1 MNNMFINVSSNGNIY
16 DRTRRKNIRL
26 VMGTPYRTW
35 FGFVKFFDDNGNKFV
50 ERYDHDGKFCYR
62 NELSTGSYFVTP
74 LRAEKAEKQSDEYKR
89 LLNRLISL
97 VKKPTFRLIEED
109 NLEKNYQIRLYLD
122 IKPGDIKGR
131 FNIRVKKGEYGTYI
145 EEIQSL
151 LDRASHVNL
160 KLLVMNY
167 CLENQDAAMFT
178 IDEDFIETAND
189 IEAYYIELQK
199 AE

>member
-1 MNNMFINVSSNGNIY
+1 MNNMLISVSNNGNIY
-16 DRTRRKNIRL
+16 DRTRRRNLRL

-35 FGFVKFFDDNGNKFV
+35 FGFVKFFDEDGKKFV
-50 ERYDHDGKFCYR
+50 ERYDNEGKFCYR
-62 NELSTGSYFVTP
+62 NQLDAGMYFVTP
-74 LRAEKAEKQSDEYKR
+74 LRAEPAEKQSLDYKL

-109 NLEKNYQIRLYLD
+109 ELDKKYQIRLYLD

-131 FNIRVKKGEYGTYI
+131 FNIRVKKGEYGNVI
-145 EEIQSL
+145 DEIHSL
-151 LDRASHVNL
+151 LDRASRVNL
-160 KLLVMNY
+160 KLIVKNY

-189 IEAYYIELQK
+189 IEAYYTELQK